1 MGKKLNKILK
11 GQITTSIFYIAFGLC
26 LVLMPV
32 KTVNI
37 LCKVVFGLVMIGAG
51 LYHIYV
57 FVREKENTTILD
69 LFSGVIVLVIGGFL
83 FTNPQVVIK
92 LLPVMLGAFIL
103 VDSIWTFR
111 GGMKLRKKKLDS
123 WKMFLLVSLIFIALG
138 IFLIS
143 YPFQTVNVMLMFAGW
158 IFLCNGVLD
167 VIMYIVLNKGM
178 KKEITEEA
186 PMPFE
191 EKKAQKQT
199 DAGGTSEDKRAVME
213 YMEYTEAVK
222 EPVSK
227 APVKDPASAAPVEEP
242 VSEAFV
248 EEPAPEAS
256 AEAEE
261 EPLEEWKD

>member
-57 FVREKENTTILD
+57 FVREKENSTILD

-103 VDSIWTFR
+103 LDSIWTFR

-123 WKMFLLVSLIFIALG
+123 WKMFLLESLIFIALG
-138 IFLIS
+138 VFLIA

-167 VIMYIVLNKGM
+167 VIMYIVLSKGM
-178 KKEITEEA
+178 KKEITEDEDGKKTEE
-186 PMPFE
+186 MENE
-191 EKKAQKQT
+191 EKKTEAVPNNAQTIPMAHEEKDMEKQE
-199 DAGGTSEDKRAVME
+199 AVGELSEDK
-213 YMEYTEAVK
+213 
-222 EPVSK
+222 
-227 APVKDPASAAPVEEP
+227 KD
-242 VSEAFV
+242 
-248 EEPAPEAS
+248 
-256 AEAEE
+256 E
-261 EPLEEWKD
+261 EPLEEWRD